1 MYRKPE
7 AVEEN
12 IIGASPDPFPPYELK
27 KNATGKIYG
36 IRSQVPAYSAA
47 MFGK

>member
-36 IRSQVPAYSAA
+36 IRSKIPAYLVTI
-47 MFGK
+47 FWK